1 MFISVVHAVNVAGI
15 FMCAGIENAEDN
27 GMEFPGGGLVGVFV
41 TVDIGNA
48 LGQESPVGHGM
59 GIRIRVARLVFGY

>member
-1 MFISVVHAVNVAGI
+1 
-15 FMCAGIENAEDN
+15 MCAGIENAEDN

-48 LGQESPVGHGM
+48 LGQESPVGNGM